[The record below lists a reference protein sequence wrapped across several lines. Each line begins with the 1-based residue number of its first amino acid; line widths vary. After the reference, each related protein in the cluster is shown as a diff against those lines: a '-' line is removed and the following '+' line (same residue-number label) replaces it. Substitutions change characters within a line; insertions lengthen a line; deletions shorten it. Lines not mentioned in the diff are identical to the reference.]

1 MPGPDSRTEHRAA
14 SRAARAA
21 NEIARI
27 NAFFPIMPLLGNRWA
42 ARRPFEGMTL
52 GVSAHLTTLTAA
64 RVREMGLGGG
74 TIALCG
80 ASAATT
86 DPAVVDL
93 LLDEGHHFYTT
104 GSREDHHDL
113 VLDHEPEL
121 LADVGADLI
130 GFACTHR
137 PEASRRVLGAV
148 EVTKSGVNRL
158 PQLELRF
165 PVVNINDGRLKSS
178 IENRHGVGEGLW
190 HALQRLTGIH
200 LSGRRV
206 AVVGYGPVGKGV
218 AFYAR
223 SHGAV
228 VEVVETD
235 SVRRLCAH
243 YDGFPTPSLAACI
256 ARTGILVTCTGL
268 RHTLP
273 VEMLGEAREGLVII
287 NAGHGGDEVDV
298 AGIKASAESVDQ
310 IADHVVSYQL
320 EGGPR
325 VLLLADGHPLNIVM
339 NAGSP
344 EPVLLHFALLGLT
357 MEWLTRNPLPP
368 GEHIVPATMER
379 EAAELA
385 LEALSMA
392 HG

>member
-1 MPGPDSRTEHRAA
+1 MPGTDSRTEHRAA

-21 NEIARI
+21 TEIARI

-42 ARRPFEGMTL
+42 ASRPFEGLTI

-64 RVREMGLGGG
+64 LVREVGLGGG
-74 TIALCG
+74 TVILCG

-93 LLDEGHHFYTT
+93 LRDEGLAVYTT

-130 GFACTHR
+130 GFACNAR
-137 PEASRRVLGAV
+137 PEAAARVIGAV
-148 EVTKSGVNRL
+148 EVTKTGVNRL
-158 PQLELRF
+158 PDLELGF
-165 PVVNINDGRLKSS
+165 PVVNINDGRLKPA

-243 YDGFPTPSLAACI
+243 YDGFPTPRLEACLGHI
-256 ARTGILVTCTGL
+256 GILVTCTGK
-268 RHTLP
+268 RGTLP
-273 VEMLGEAREGLVII
+273 VDLLREAREGLVII

-298 AGIKASAESVDQ
+298 AGIKASAESVDE
-310 IADHVVSYQL
+310 IADHVVAYRL

-339 NAGSP
+339 NSGSP
-344 EPVLLHFALLGLT
+344 EPVLLHFAVLGLT
-357 MEWLTRNPLPP
+357 LEWLTRNPLPP
-368 GEHIVPATMER
+368 GEHIVPAAMER
-379 EAAELA
+379 AAAELA
-385 LEALSMA
+385 IEALALA